1 LIIKES
7 AKIKSKMTLED
18 GKQIQNSRSLES
30 NVGDRVQCNQCQNY
44 TLVLDVLTSEY
55 VCSTCGCV
63 SNEKIYNNE
72 LTNFEQGEYKD
83 KSRIGMPES
92 LTVSHKGL
100 STLIGL
106 NDTDGRGKMLG
117 PVQKE
122 TIQRLRTW
130 NNRSQL
136 NDSISRNLDKALKYL
151 NNFGDKLYLSPPVME
166 NAAYIY
172 RKAAMRKLAKGRS
185 TVSLVAASIYAACRE
200 ISIPKT
206 ISDIAYVCNIPSK
219 EIMSHYKLILKEL
232 SLKIPV
238 IQGIDYVTLIS
249 NRLKLTEKTKRE
261 ALRIFSLVQHSRISI
276 GKNPRAFAGAIIY
289 IASQD
294 CNEFLR
300 QVEVCQ
306 VADISTVSLRKRCKE
321 IKTILNNQQ

>member
-1 LIIKES
+1 MSLENIKHVRNN
-7 AKIKSKMTLED
+7 
-18 GKQIQNSRSLES
+18 GSLES
-30 NVGDRVQCNQCQNY
+30 NPANKVQCTQCQNY
-44 TLVLDVLTSEY
+44 TLVLDVLSSEY

-63 SNEKIYNNE
+63 SNEKIYNND
-72 LTNFEQGEYKD
+72 LPYFEKGEYKD
-83 KSRIGMPES
+83 KSRTGMPES
-92 LTVSHKGL
+92 LTISHKGL

-106 NDTDGRGKMLG
+106 NDTDGRGKMLD

-151 NNFGDKLYLSPPVME
+151 NNFGDKLYLSPAVME

-206 ISDIAYVCNIPSK
+206 ISDIANVCNIPSK

-261 ALRIFSLVQHSRISI
+261 AIRIFSLVQHSRISV

-289 IASQD
+289 IAAQD

-321 IKTILNNQQ
+321 IKTILDSQQ

>member
-1 LIIKES
+1 MALKIGKE
-7 AKIKSKMTLED
+7 
-18 GKQIQNSRSLES
+18 IQDDESVKS
-30 NVGDRVQCNQCQNY
+30 NVGNGVQCNQCQNY
-44 TLVLDVLTSEY
+44 TLVLDVLSSEY
-55 VCSTCGCV
+55 VCSSCGCV
-63 SNEKIYNNE
+63 SSEKIYNNE
-72 LTNFEQGEYKD
+72 LSYFEKSEYKD

-106 NDTDGRGKMLG
+106 NDTDGRGKMLNPG
-117 PVQKE
+117 QKE

-151 NNFGDKLYLSPPVME
+151 NNFGDKLYLSPAVME

-172 RKAAMRKLAKGRS
+172 RKAAIRKLAKGRS

-200 ISIPKT
+200 IAIPKT
-206 ISDIAYVCNIPSK
+206 ISDIAYVCNLPTK

-249 NRLKLTEKTKRE
+249 NRLKLTERTKRE

-321 IKTILNNQQ
+321 IKTILDNQQVNNEIS

>member
-1 LIIKES
+1 
-7 AKIKSKMTLED
+7 LED
-18 GKQIQNSRSLES
+18 SEQIQNKRSLKSSEGNS
-30 NVGDRVQCNQCQNY
+30 FQCNQCQNY
-44 TLVLDVLTSEY
+44 TLVLDVLSSEY

-63 SNEKIYNNE
+63 SNDKIYNND
-72 LTNFEQGEYKD
+72 LTYFEKGEYKD

-92 LTVSHKGL
+92 LTISHKGL

-106 NDTDGRGKMLG
+106 NDTDGRGKMLD

-122 TIQRLRTW
+122 TVQRLRTW

-151 NNFGDKLYLSPPVME
+151 NNFGDKLYLSPAVME

-172 RKAAMRKLAKGRS
+172 RKAAIRKLAKGRS
-185 TVSLVAASIYAACRE
+185 TISLVAASIYAACRE

-219 EIMSHYKLILKEL
+219 EIMAHYKLILKEL

-321 IKTILNNQQ
+321 IKTILDSQK

>member
-1 LIIKES
+1 MNVLKLRV
-7 AKIKSKMTLED
+7 KMTLED
-18 GKQIQNSRSLES
+18 GKHIQNSRSLES

-44 TLVLDVLTSEY
+44 TLVLDVLSSEY

-72 LTNFEQGEYKD
+72 LTNFEKGEYKD

-92 LTVSHKGL
+92 LTISHKGL

-106 NDTDGRGKMLG
+106 NDTDGRGKMLD

-136 NDSISRNLDKALKYL
+136 NDSISRNLDKALKFL
-151 NNFGDKLYLSPPVME
+151 NNFGDKLYLSPAVME

-294 CNEFLR
+294 SNEFLR

-321 IKTILNNQQ
+321 IKTILDNQQ

>member
-1 LIIKES
+1 MSLENIKHVRNN
-7 AKIKSKMTLED
+7 
-18 GKQIQNSRSLES
+18 GSLES
-30 NVGDRVQCNQCQNY
+30 NPANKVQCTQCQNY
-44 TLVLDVLTSEY
+44 TLVLDVLSSEY

-63 SNEKIYNNE
+63 SNEKIYNNDLPYLE
-72 LTNFEQGEYKD
+72 KGEYKD
-83 KSRIGMPES
+83 KSRTGMPES

-106 NDTDGRGKMLG
+106 NDTDGRGKMLD

-151 NNFGDKLYLSPPVME
+151 NNFGDKLYLSPAVME

-206 ISDIAYVCNIPSK
+206 ISDIANVCNIPSK

-261 ALRIFSLVQHSRISI
+261 AIRIFSLVQHSRISI

-321 IKTILNNQQ
+321 IKTILDSQQ

>member
-1 LIIKES
+1 MNVLKLRL
-7 AKIKSKMTLED
+7 KMTLED
-18 GKQIQNSRSLES
+18 GKHIQNSRSLES

-44 TLVLDVLTSEY
+44 TLVLDVLSSEY

-72 LTNFEQGEYKD
+72 LTNFEKGEYKD

-106 NDTDGRGKMLG
+106 NDTDGRGKMLD

-151 NNFGDKLYLSPPVME
+151 NNFGDKLYLSPAVME

-294 CNEFLR
+294 SNEFLR

-321 IKTILNNQQ
+321 IKTILDNQ

>member
-1 LIIKES
+1 MNVLKLRV
-7 AKIKSKMTLED
+7 KMTLEN
-18 GKQIQNSRSLES
+18 GKHIQNSRSLES

-44 TLVLDVLTSEY
+44 TLVLDVLSSEY

-63 SNEKIYNNE
+63 SSEKIYNNE
-72 LTNFEQGEYKD
+72 LTNFEKGEYKD

-106 NDTDGRGKMLG
+106 NDTDGRGKMLD

-136 NDSISRNLDKALKYL
+136 NDSISRNLDKALKFL
-151 NNFGDKLYLSPPVME
+151 NNFGDKLYLSPAVME

-249 NRLKLTEKTKRE
+249 NRLKLAEKTKRE

-294 CNEFLR
+294 SNEFLR

-321 IKTILNNQQ
+321 IKTILDNQQ

>member
-1 LIIKES
+1 
-7 AKIKSKMTLED
+7 MTLED

-30 NVGDRVQCNQCQNY
+30 NVGDGVQCNQCQNY

-249 NRLKLTEKTKRE
+249 NRLKITEKTKRE

>member
-1 LIIKES
+1 
-7 AKIKSKMTLED
+7 MTFNE
-18 GKQIQNSRSLES
+18 GKQIQNKGSLGQ
-30 NVGDRVQCNQCQNY
+30 NAGNRLQCKQCQNT
-44 TLVLDVLTSEY
+44 TLVLDVLSSEY

-63 SNEKIYNNE
+63 SSEKIYNNE
-72 LTNFEQGEYKD
+72 LAYFEKGEYND
-83 KSRIGMPES
+83 KSRLGMPES

-106 NDTDGRGKMLG
+106 NDTDVRGKVLD

-136 NDSISRNLDKALKYL
+136 SDSISRNLDKALKYL
-151 NNFGDKLYLSPPVME
+151 NNFGDKLYLSPAVME

-172 RKAAMRKLAKGRS
+172 RKAAIRKLAKGRS
-185 TVSLVAASIYAACRE
+185 TISLVAASIYAACRE

-232 SLKIPV
+232 SLNIPV

-249 NRLKLTEKTKRE
+249 NRLRLTEKTKRE

-321 IKTILNNQQ
+321 IKTILDNQL

>member
-1 LIIKES
+1 MSLENIKHVRNN
-7 AKIKSKMTLED
+7 
-18 GKQIQNSRSLES
+18 GSLES
-30 NVGDRVQCNQCQNY
+30 NQADRVQCTQCQNY
-44 TLVLDVLTSEY
+44 TLVLDVLSSEY

-63 SNEKIYNNE
+63 SNEKIYNND
-72 LTNFEQGEYKD
+72 LPYFEKGEYKD
-83 KSRIGMPES
+83 KSRMGMPES

-106 NDTDGRGKMLG
+106 NDTDGRGKMLD

-151 NNFGDKLYLSPPVME
+151 NNFGDKLYLNPAVME

-206 ISDIAYVCNIPSK
+206 ISDIANVCNIPSK

-261 ALRIFSLVQHSRISI
+261 AIRIFSLVQHSRISI

-300 QVEVCQ
+300 QVEICQ

-321 IKTILNNQQ
+321 IKTILEGKQ

>member
-1 LIIKES
+1 MNLLKLRV
-7 AKIKSKMTLED
+7 KMTLED
-18 GKQIQNSRSLES
+18 GRQIQDSRSLES

-44 TLVLDVLTSEY
+44 TLVLDVLSSEY

-72 LTNFEQGEYKD
+72 LTNFEKGEYKD

-106 NDTDGRGKMLG
+106 NDTDGRGKMLD
-117 PVQKE
+117 PIQKE

-172 RKAAMRKLAKGRS
+172 RKAAIRKLAKGRS

-321 IKTILNNQQ
+321 IKTILDDQQ

>member
-1 LIIKES
+1 MSLENIKHVRNN
-7 AKIKSKMTLED
+7 
-18 GKQIQNSRSLES
+18 GSLES
-30 NVGDRVQCNQCQNY
+30 NPANKVQCTQCQNY
-44 TLVLDVLTSEY
+44 TLVLDVLSSEY

-63 SNEKIYNNE
+63 SNEKIYNND
-72 LTNFEQGEYKD
+72 LPYFEKGEYKD
-83 KSRIGMPES
+83 KSRTGMPES
-92 LTVSHKGL
+92 LTISHKGL

-106 NDTDGRGKMLG
+106 NDTDGRGKMLD

-151 NNFGDKLYLSPPVME
+151 NNFGDKLYLSPAIME

-206 ISDIAYVCNIPSK
+206 ISDIANVCNIPSK

-261 ALRIFSLVQHSRISI
+261 AIRIFTLVQHSRISI

-321 IKTILNNQQ
+321 IKTILDSQQ

>member
-1 LIIKES
+1 MNMLKLRV
-7 AKIKSKMTLED
+7 KMTLED
-18 GKQIQNSRSLES
+18 GKHIQNSRSLES
-30 NVGDRVQCNQCQNY
+30 NVSDRVQCNQCQNY
-44 TLVLDVLTSEY
+44 TLVLDVLSSEY

-63 SNEKIYNNE
+63 SSEKIYNNE
-72 LTNFEQGEYKD
+72 LTNFEKGEYKD

-106 NDTDGRGKMLG
+106 NDTDGRGKMLD

-249 NRLKLTEKTKRE
+249 NRLKLAEKTKRE

-294 CNEFLR
+294 SNEFLR

-321 IKTILNNQQ
+321 IKTILDNQQ

>member
-1 LIIKES
+1 MNVLKLRV
-7 AKIKSKMTLED
+7 KMTLVD
-18 GKQIQNSRSLES
+18 GKYIQNSRSLES

-44 TLVLDVLTSEY
+44 TLVLDVLSSEY

-72 LTNFEQGEYKD
+72 LTNFEKGEYKD

-106 NDTDGRGKMLG
+106 NDTDGRGKMLD

-151 NNFGDKLYLSPPVME
+151 NNFGDKLYLSPAVME

-294 CNEFLR
+294 SNEFLR

-321 IKTILNNQQ
+321 IKTILDNQQ

>member
-1 LIIKES
+1 M
-7 AKIKSKMTLED
+7 ALEN
-18 GKQIQNSRSLES
+18 GKQIQNDES
-30 NVGDRVQCNQCQNY
+30 GKSQVTDRIQCNQCENY
-44 TLVLDVLTSEY
+44 TLVLDVLSSEY
-55 VCSTCGCV
+55 VCSSCGCV
-63 SNEKIYNNE
+63 SNEKIYNNDLAYSE
-72 LTNFEQGEYKD
+72 KGEYKD

-106 NDTDGRGKMLG
+106 NDTDGRGKMLD
-117 PVQKE
+117 PAQKE

-151 NNFGDKLYLSPPVME
+151 NNFGDKLYLSQAVME

-172 RKAAMRKLAKGRS
+172 RKAAIRKLAKGRS
-185 TVSLVAASIYAACRE
+185 TVALVAAAIYAACRE
-200 ISIPKT
+200 IAIPKT
-206 ISDIAYVCNIPSK
+206 ISDISYVCNIPSK

-249 NRLKLTEKTKRE
+249 NRLRLTEKTKRE

-321 IKTILNNQQ
+321 IKTILDGQQ

>member
-1 LIIKES
+1 MALKIGKE
-7 AKIKSKMTLED
+7 
-18 GKQIQNSRSLES
+18 IQDDESVKS
-30 NVGDRVQCNQCQNY
+30 NVGNGVQCNQCQNN
-44 TLVLDVLTSEY
+44 TLVLDVLSSEY
-55 VCSTCGCV
+55 VCSSCGCV
-63 SNEKIYNNE
+63 SSEKIYNNE
-72 LTNFEQGEYKD
+72 LSYFEKSEYKD

-106 NDTDGRGKMLG
+106 NDTDGRGKMLDPG
-117 PVQKE
+117 QKE

-151 NNFGDKLYLSPPVME
+151 NNFGDKLYLSPAVME

-172 RKAAMRKLAKGRS
+172 RKAAIRKLAKGRS

-200 ISIPKT
+200 IAIPKT
-206 ISDIAYVCNIPSK
+206 ISDIAYVCNLPTK

-249 NRLKLTEKTKRE
+249 NRLKLTERTKRE

-321 IKTILNNQQ
+321 IKTILDNQQVNNEIS

>member
-1 LIIKES
+1 M
-7 AKIKSKMTLED
+7 ALENS
-18 GKQIQNSRSLES
+18 KQIRNNDSFDS
-30 NVGDRVQCNQCQNY
+30 NGTNRIQCNQCQSN
-44 TLVLDVLTSEY
+44 TLVLDVLSSEY

-63 SNEKIYNNE
+63 SNEKIYNND
-72 LTNFEQGEYKD
+72 LPYFEKGEYKD

-106 NDTDGRGKMLG
+106 NDMDGRGKMLD

-151 NNFGDKLYLSPPVME
+151 NNFGDKLYLSPAVME

-172 RKAAMRKLAKGRS
+172 RKAAIRKLAKGRS

-206 ISDIAYVCNIPSK
+206 ISDIANVCNIPSK
-219 EIMSHYKLILKEL
+219 EIMSHYKLILREL

-261 ALRIFSLVQHSRISI
+261 ALRIYSLVQHSRISI

-306 VADISTVSLRKRCKE
+306 IADISTVSLRKRCKE
-321 IKTILNNQQ
+321 IKNILDGQQ

>member
-1 LIIKES
+1 MNVLKLRV
-7 AKIKSKMTLED
+7 KMTLEN
-18 GKQIQNSRSLES
+18 GKHIQNSRSLES

-44 TLVLDVLTSEY
+44 TLVLDVLSSEY

-72 LTNFEQGEYKD
+72 LTNFEKGEYKD

-106 NDTDGRGKMLG
+106 NDTDGRGKMLD

-172 RKAAMRKLAKGRS
+172 RKAAIRKLAKGRS
-185 TVSLVAASIYAACRE
+185 TLSLVAASIYAACRE

-289 IASQD
+289 IASQN

-321 IKTILNNQQ
+321 IKTILDNQQ

>member
-1 LIIKES
+1 MALKIGKE
-7 AKIKSKMTLED
+7 
-18 GKQIQNSRSLES
+18 IQDDESVKS
-30 NVGDRVQCNQCQNY
+30 NVGNGVQCNQCQNY
-44 TLVLDVLTSEY
+44 TLVLDVLSSEY
-55 VCSTCGCV
+55 VCSSCGCV
-63 SNEKIYNNE
+63 SSEKIYNNE
-72 LTNFEQGEYKD
+72 LSYFEKSEYKD
-83 KSRIGMPES
+83 KCHIGMPES

-106 NDTDGRGKMLG
+106 NDTDGRGKMLDPG
-117 PVQKE
+117 QKE

-151 NNFGDKLYLSPPVME
+151 NNFGDKLYLSPAVME

-172 RKAAMRKLAKGRS
+172 RKAAIRKLAKGRS

-200 ISIPKT
+200 IAIPKT
-206 ISDIAYVCNIPSK
+206 ISDIAYVCNLTTK

-249 NRLKLTEKTKRE
+249 NRLKLTERTKRE

-321 IKTILNNQQ
+321 IKTILDSQQVSNEIS

>member
-1 LIIKES
+1 MALENIKQVRNNE
-7 AKIKSKMTLED
+7 
-18 GKQIQNSRSLES
+18 SLES
-30 NVGDRVQCNQCQNY
+30 NPANKVQCTQCQKY
-44 TLVLDVLTSEY
+44 TLVLDVLSSEY

-63 SNEKIYNNE
+63 SNEKIYNND
-72 LTNFEQGEYKD
+72 LPYFEKGEYKD

-106 NDTDGRGKMLG
+106 NDTDGRGKMLD

-151 NNFGDKLYLSPPVME
+151 NNFGDKLYLSPAVME

-206 ISDIAYVCNIPSK
+206 ISDIANVCNIPSK

-261 ALRIFSLVQHSRISI
+261 AIRIFSLVQHSRISI

-289 IASQD
+289 IAAQD

-321 IKTILNNQQ
+321 IKTILDSQQ

>member
-1 LIIKES
+1 MSLENIKHVRNNE
-7 AKIKSKMTLED
+7 
-18 GKQIQNSRSLES
+18 SLES
-30 NVGDRVQCNQCQNY
+30 NPANKVQCTQCQNS
-44 TLVLDVLTSEY
+44 TLVLDVLSSEY

-63 SNEKIYNNE
+63 SNEKIYNND
-72 LTNFEQGEYKD
+72 LPYFEKGEYKD
-83 KSRIGMPES
+83 KSRTGMPES

-106 NDTDGRGKMLG
+106 NDTDGRGKMLD

-151 NNFGDKLYLSPPVME
+151 NNFGDKLYLSPAVME

-206 ISDIAYVCNIPSK
+206 ISDIANVCNIPSK

-261 ALRIFSLVQHSRISI
+261 AIRIFSLVQHSRISI

-321 IKTILNNQQ
+321 IKTILDSQQ

>member
-1 LIIKES
+1 M
-7 AKIKSKMTLED
+7 ALENS
-18 GKQIQNSRSLES
+18 KQIRNSEHFES
-30 NVGDRVQCNQCQNY
+30 SATNRIQCNQCKSY
-44 TLVLDVLTSEY
+44 TLVLDVLSSEY

-63 SNEKIYNNE
+63 SNEKIY
-72 LTNFEQGEYKD
+72 TNDLPYFEKGEYKD
-83 KSRIGMPES
+83 KARIGMPES

-106 NDTDGRGKMLG
+106 SDTDGRGKMLD

-151 NNFGDKLYLSPPVME
+151 NNFGDKLYLSPAAME

-172 RKAAMRKLAKGRS
+172 RKAAIRKLAKGRS

-206 ISDIAYVCNIPSK
+206 ISDIANVCNIPSK

-232 SLKIPV
+232 SLKIPA

-261 ALRIFSLVQHSRISI
+261 ALRIYSLVQHSRISI

-306 VADISTVSLRKRCKE
+306 IADISTVSLRKRCKE
-321 IKTILNNQQ
+321 IKNILDGQQAKKNEN

>member
-1 LIIKES
+1 MNLLKLGV
-7 AKIKSKMTLED
+7 KMTLED
-18 GKQIQNSRSLES
+18 GRQIQDSRSLES

-44 TLVLDVLTSEY
+44 TLVLDVLSSEY

-72 LTNFEQGEYKD
+72 LTNFEKGEYKD

-106 NDTDGRGKMLG
+106 NDTDGRGKMLD

-136 NDSISRNLDKALKYL
+136 NDSISRNLDKALKFL

-172 RKAAMRKLAKGRS
+172 RKAAIRKLAKGRS

-321 IKTILNNQQ
+321 IKTILDNQQ

>member
-1 LIIKES
+1 M
-7 AKIKSKMTLED
+7 ALENI
-18 GKQIQNSRSLES
+18 KQIRNNDSFES
-30 NVGDRVQCNQCQNY
+30 SANNRIQCNQCQSY
-44 TLVLDVLTSEY
+44 ALVLDVLSSEY

-63 SNEKIYNNE
+63 SNEKIYNND
-72 LTNFEQGEYKD
+72 LPYFEKGEYKD

-106 NDTDGRGKMLG
+106 NDTDGRGKTLD

-151 NNFGDKLYLSPPVME
+151 NNFGDKLYLSPAVME

-172 RKAAMRKLAKGRS
+172 RKAAIRKLAKGRS
-185 TVSLVAASIYAACRE
+185 TVSLVAAAIYAACRE

-206 ISDIAYVCNIPSK
+206 ISDIANVCNIPSK
-219 EIMSHYKLILKEL
+219 EIMSHYKLILREL

-261 ALRIFSLVQHSRISI
+261 ALRIYSLVQHSRISI

-306 VADISTVSLRKRCKE
+306 IADISTVSLRKRCKE
-321 IKTILNNQQ
+321 IKNILDGQE

>member
-1 LIIKES
+1 MSLENIKHVRNN
-7 AKIKSKMTLED
+7 
-18 GKQIQNSRSLES
+18 GSLES
-30 NVGDRVQCNQCQNY
+30 NPADRVQCTQCQNY
-44 TLVLDVLTSEY
+44 TLVLDVLSSEY

-63 SNEKIYNNE
+63 SNEKIYNND
-72 LTNFEQGEYKD
+72 LPYFEKGEYKD

-92 LTVSHKGL
+92 LTISHKGL

-106 NDTDGRGKMLG
+106 NDTDGRGKMLD

-136 NDSISRNLDKALKYL
+136 NDSLSRNLDKALKYL
-151 NNFGDKLYLSPPVME
+151 NNFGDKLYLSPAVME

-206 ISDIAYVCNIPSK
+206 ISDIANVCNIPSK

-261 ALRIFSLVQHSRISI
+261 AIRIFSLVQHSRISI

-300 QVEVCQ
+300 QVEICQ

-321 IKTILNNQQ
+321 IKTILEGKQ

>member
-1 LIIKES
+1 MI
-7 AKIKSKMTLED
+7 LED
-18 GKQIQNSRSLES
+18 SEQIQNKRSLKSSEGNS
-30 NVGDRVQCNQCQNY
+30 FQCNQCQNY
-44 TLVLDVLTSEY
+44 TLVLDVLSSEY

-63 SNEKIYNNE
+63 SNDKIYNND
-72 LTNFEQGEYKD
+72 LTYFEKGEYKD

-92 LTVSHKGL
+92 LTISHKGL

-106 NDTDGRGKMLG
+106 NDTDGRGKMLD

-122 TIQRLRTW
+122 TVQRLRTW

-151 NNFGDKLYLSPPVME
+151 NNFGDKLYLSPAVME

-172 RKAAMRKLAKGRS
+172 RKAAIRKLAKGRS
-185 TVSLVAASIYAACRE
+185 TISLVAASIYAACRE

-219 EIMSHYKLILKEL
+219 EIMAHYKLILKEL

-321 IKTILNNQQ
+321 IKTILDSQK

>member
-1 LIIKES
+1 MS
-7 AKIKSKMTLED
+7 LENS
-18 GKQIQNSRSLES
+18 KQIRNNDSSDSSAINRI
-30 NVGDRVQCNQCQNY
+30 QCNQCQNY
-44 TLVLDVLTSEY
+44 TLVLDVLSSEY

-63 SNEKIYNNE
+63 SNEKIYNSDLPYLE
-72 LTNFEQGEYKD
+72 KGEFKD

-92 LTVSHKGL
+92 LTVNHKGL

-106 NDTDGRGKMLG
+106 NDMDGRGKMLDAI
-117 PVQKE
+117 QKE

-151 NNFGDKLYLSPPVME
+151 NNFGDKLYLSPAVME

-172 RKAAMRKLAKGRS
+172 RKAAIRKLAKGRS

-206 ISDIAYVCNIPSK
+206 ISDIANVCNIPSK

-261 ALRIFSLVQHSRISI
+261 ALRIYSLVQHSRISI

-294 CNEFLR
+294 SNEFLR

-306 VADISTVSLRKRCKE
+306 IADISTVSLRKRCKE
-321 IKTILNNQQ
+321 IKNILDSQ

>member
-1 LIIKES
+1 MALENIKQVRNNE
-7 AKIKSKMTLED
+7 
-18 GKQIQNSRSLES
+18 SLES
-30 NVGDRVQCNQCQNY
+30 NPANKVQCTQCHND
-44 TLVLDVLTSEY
+44 TLVLDVLSSEY

-63 SNEKIYNNE
+63 SNEKIYNND
-72 LTNFEQGEYKD
+72 LPYFEKGEYKD

-92 LTVSHKGL
+92 LTISHKGL

-106 NDTDGRGKMLG
+106 NDTDGRGKMLD

-122 TIQRLRTW
+122 TIHRLRTW
-130 NNRSQL
+130 NNRTQL

-151 NNFGDKLYLSPPVME
+151 NNFGDKLYLSPAVME

-206 ISDIAYVCNIPSK
+206 ISDISNVCNIPSK

-261 ALRIFSLVQHSRISI
+261 AIRIFSLVQHSRISI

-321 IKTILNNQQ
+321 IKTILDSQQ

>member
-1 LIIKES
+1 
-7 AKIKSKMTLED
+7 M
-18 GKQIQNSRSLES
+18 
-30 NVGDRVQCNQCQNY
+30 
-44 TLVLDVLTSEY
+44 LD
-55 VCSTCGCV
+55 
-63 SNEKIYNNE
+63 
-72 LTNFEQGEYKD
+72 
-83 KSRIGMPES
+83 PA
-92 LTVSHKGL
+92 
-100 STLIGL
+100 
-106 NDTDGRGKMLG
+106 
-117 PVQKE
+117 QKE

-151 NNFGDKLYLSPPVME
+151 NNFGDKLYLSPAVME

-172 RKAAMRKLAKGRS
+172 RKAAIKKLAKGRS

-206 ISDIAYVCNIPSK
+206 ISDISTVCNIPSK

-249 NRLKLTEKTKRE
+249 NRLRLAEKTKRE

-289 IASQD
+289 IASQE

-321 IKTILNNQQ
+321 IKFILDSQQ

>member
-1 LIIKES
+1 LIIKDS
-7 AKIKSKMTLED
+7 AKTKAKMTFNE
-18 GKQIQNSRSLES
+18 GKQIQNKGSLEQ
-30 NVGDRVQCNQCQNY
+30 NAGNRVQCKQCQNT
-44 TLVLDVLTSEY
+44 TLVLDVLSSEY

-72 LTNFEQGEYKD
+72 LAYFEKGEYND
-83 KSRIGMPES
+83 KSRLGMPES

-106 NDTDGRGKMLG
+106 NDTDVRGKVLD

-136 NDSISRNLDKALKYL
+136 SDSISRNLDKALKYL
-151 NNFGDKLYLSPPVME
+151 NNFGDKLYLSPAVME

-172 RKAAMRKLAKGRS
+172 RKAAIRKLAKGRS
-185 TVSLVAASIYAACRE
+185 TISLVAASIYAACRE

-232 SLKIPV
+232 SLNIPV

-249 NRLKLTEKTKRE
+249 NRLRLTEKTKRE

-321 IKTILNNQQ
+321 IKTILDNQL

>member
-1 LIIKES
+1 
-7 AKIKSKMTLED
+7 MTLED
-18 GKQIQNSRSLES
+18 GKQIQNSRSFES

-72 LTNFEQGEYKD
+72 LTNFEKGEYKD

-117 PVQKE
+117 AVQKE

-249 NRLKLTEKTKRE
+249 NRLKLTEKTKRQ

>member
-1 LIIKES
+1 M
-7 AKIKSKMTLED
+7 ALENS
-18 GKQIQNSRSLES
+18 KQIRNNDSDES
-30 NVGDRVQCNQCQNY
+30 SNTNRIQCSQCQSY
-44 TLVLDVLTSEY
+44 ALVLDVLSSEY

-63 SNEKIYNNE
+63 SNEKIYNND
-72 LTNFEQGEYKD
+72 LPYFEKGEYKD

-92 LTVSHKGL
+92 LTMSHKGL

-106 NDTDGRGKMLG
+106 NDTDGRGKMLD

-136 NDSISRNLDKALKYL
+136 NDSLSRNLDKALKYL
-151 NNFGDKLYLSPPVME
+151 NNFGDKLYLNPAVME

-172 RKAAMRKLAKGRS
+172 RKAAILKLAKGRS

-200 ISIPKT
+200 ISVPKT
-206 ISDIAYVCNIPSK
+206 ISDIANVCNIPSK

-238 IQGIDYVTLIS
+238 IQGIDYVTLIA
-249 NRLKLTEKTKRE
+249 NRLKLAEKTKRE
-261 ALRIFSLVQHSRISI
+261 ALRIYSLVQHSRISI

-306 VADISTVSLRKRCKE
+306 IADISTVSLRKRCKE
-321 IKTILNNQQ
+321 IKNILDSQQ